1 MKIWDKH
8 IPSMGNTNVKTL
20 IMLSTLLNIIST
32 KKSIWAKM
40 SEREDFPNQI
50 DWINIK
56 LQSEWLDSC
65 V

>member
-1 MKIWDKH
+1 
-8 IPSMGNTNVKTL
+8 MGNTNVKTL

-56 LQSEWLDSC
+56 LQSE
-65 V
+65 